1 MIHRREAMSLLGAAA
16 GAASL
21 KAAPSARDRFPG
33 VYKLTSYK
41 TTAPDG
47 KVTDNLGPDPVG
59 RITYHKSG
67 LMSVMLMR
75 RERTAPP
82 RIDIN
87 TASIDE
93 LREALRQAQSY
104 NGGFIAYMGTYTVD
118 EPNSNVT
125 HHLQG
130 GSGPNFAGQ
139 DFLRRYELTDT
150 AIVLSVPP
158 QLNSRLVWERV
169 GDA

>member
-1 MIHRREAMSLLGAAA
+1 MSLLGAAA
-16 GAASL
+16 AAATTL

-33 VYKLTSYK
+33 VYKLVTYK
-41 TTAPDG
+41 TTGPNG
-47 KVTDNLGPDPVG
+47 QVTDNLGPDPIG

-75 RERTAPP
+75 RERTNPP

-87 TASIDE
+87 TAGADE
-93 LREALRQAQSY
+93 LREALRQTRTSF
-104 NGGFIAYMGTYTVD
+104 GGFIAYMGSYTVD

-125 HHLQG
+125 HHLIG
-130 GSGPNFAGQ
+130 GSGANFAGQ

-150 AIVLSVPP
+150 AIILSVPP
-158 QLNSRLVWERV
+158 QLNSRLLWERI